1 MSQPDSV
8 RSIADDAWEWLV
20 QVQPY
25 YAARTGVIPERI
37 PTLDE
42 EEVRANADTANE
54 FLARLATVEISAAD
68 EDLAAT
74 LLHEL
79 EGETT
84 KAEHLWVVHIA
95 APYTAVHTISLVAD
109 MLIAPLSAEQ
119 IEARER
125 LTADLVELIRSIG
138 ARLRGQH
145 ARGIAAPRPARPGT
159 LQTWQ
164 RLRHR
169 LPQTV
174 TPERSTAR
182 LDVILADSLPRAID
196 DVIAAYSEGD
206 HLAGE
211 QVGLAQLPG
220 GEEAYRSQVRRQ
232 TTLDTTPEELH
243 ELGVGQLSAL
253 AERMAAL
260 RAELGG
266 PADEEE
272 GRRWIAEQPHLYA
285 ASPEEALARYR
296 RVIDQA
302 EPLLP
307 ELFHSLPETPYE
319 VVRLAPAAEAGMTY
333 GYYQPPSPNDRM
345 GRYYFNGS
353 GLAERSQLNA
363 VALILHE
370 LLPGH
375 HLQIARVAEDA
386 TLHPLQRQVH
396 LTAFCEGWGEYA
408 SGLGWEMGLYEDG
421 WDAYGRL
428 SHERFMAQRLVVDTA
443 LNLGWWDLDKAREY
457 MYANTIEG
465 EALVATETLRYS
477 TDMPA
482 QALPYRR
489 GFLAFQEA
497 RRAAGNVDVRDIH
510 DAMLGGGTV
519 PLARMRERVDQA
531 ATGR

>member
-1 MSQPDSV
+1 MMPDTV
-8 RSIADDAWEWLV
+8 RQIADEAWAWLL
-20 QVQPY
+20 QAQPY
-25 YAARTGVIPERI
+25 YAARTGIVPEQI

-42 EEVRANADTANE
+42 KEVRASADTANG
-54 FLARLATVEISAAD
+54 FLARLAAVDISAAD

-74 LLHEL
+74 LKHEL
-79 EGETT
+79 EGETI
-84 KAEHLWVVHIA
+84 KAEHLWVLHVA
-95 APYTAVHTISLVAD
+95 APYTTVHTISLVAD
-109 MLIAPLSAEQ
+109 MLIAPLPSEQ

-125 LTADLVELIRSIG
+125 LTADLVKLIHSIA

-145 ARGIAAPRPARPGT
+145 ARGVAAPQAARPGT
-159 LQTWQ
+159 LVTWQ
-164 RLRHR
+164 RLRSR
-169 LPQTV
+169 LPQSV
-174 TPERSTAR
+174 TPERTTAR
-182 LDVILADSLPRAID
+182 LDAILADDLPRAID
-196 DVIAAYSEGD
+196 DVIAAYSEND

-211 QVGLAQLPG
+211 QVGLAHLPG
-220 GEEAYRSQVRRQ
+220 GEDAYRALVRRL

-243 ELGVGQLSAL
+243 ELGVEQVGRL
-253 AERMAAL
+253 AEQMAAL

-266 PADEEE
+266 PTNEEA
-272 GRRWIAEQPHLYA
+272 GRRWIVEQPHLYT

-296 RVIDQA
+296 RVIEEA
-302 EPLLP
+302 EPRLAK
-307 ELFHSLPETPYE
+307 LFHSLPETPYE

-333 GYYQPPSPNDRM
+333 GYYQPPSPNDRV

-408 SGLGWEMGLYEDG
+408 SGLGWELGLYEDG

-428 SHERFMAQRLVVDTA
+428 SHERFVAQRLVVDTA
-443 LNLGWWDLDKAREY
+443 LNLGWWDLDKARAY

-482 QALPYRR
+482 QALAYRR

-497 RRAAGNVDVRDIH
+497 RQAAGNLDVRDIH

-519 PLARMRERVDQA
+519 PLVRMRERVRQTA
-531 ATGR
+531 NGR